1 MPPKDFP
8 ATLWGRLAERYGIPS
23 VLLGLLLYWGWNASD
38 QVARWVATDVAAP
51 LIRTHVETLQ
61 TLQET
66 QKEIVKAQ
74 QETARAVGQVERS
87 IERCC
92 DRPSQ
97 PAPSPTATAVA
108 SPKPE

>member
-23 VLLGLLLYWGWNASD
+23 ILLGLLLWWGGNVSD
-38 QVARWVATDVAAP
+38 QAARWVATEVAAP
-51 LIRTHVETLQ
+51 LIKTHVETMQ
-61 TLQET
+61 TLQDT

-74 QETARAVGQVERS
+74 KETTRAVGQIERS

-92 DRPSQ
+92 GDQR
-97 PAPSPTATAVA
+97 PTASTTAVA
-108 SPKPE
+108 SPKQE

>member
-23 VLLGLLLYWGWNASD
+23 VLLGLLLWWGGHASD

-51 LIRTHVETLQ
+51 LIQTHVETLQ
-61 TLQET
+61 TLQQT
-66 QKEIVKAQ
+66 QKEIVKATQ
-74 QETARAVGQVERS
+74 DTARSMNQIERS

-92 DRPSQ
+92 DDKRP
-97 PAPSPTATAVA
+97 PVPSPSATAVA
-108 SPKPE
+108 SPKQE